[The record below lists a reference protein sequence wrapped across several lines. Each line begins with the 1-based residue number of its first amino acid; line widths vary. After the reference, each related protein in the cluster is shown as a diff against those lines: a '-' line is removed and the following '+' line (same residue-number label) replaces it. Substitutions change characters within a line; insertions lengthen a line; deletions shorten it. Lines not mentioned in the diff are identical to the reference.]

1 MKEYLIKLYEK
12 YPDKFKLVENI
23 LKEIE
28 NLNLEDQEF
37 IKEKIKILQQYD
49 INNNDKIISNLH
61 RLEINIL
68 TIFLISKKT
77 ILYDKNKL
85 DNIDKLNIK

>member
-23 LKEIE
+23 LKEIG

-68 TIFLISKKT
+68 TMFLISKKT
-77 ILYDKNKL
+77 ILYDEKKL
-85 DNIDKLNIK
+85 DNIK

>member
-37 IKEKIKILQQYD
+37 IKEKIKILQEYD
-49 INNNDKIISNLH
+49 NNDKIISNLH

-68 TIFLISKKT
+68 TMFLISKKT
-77 ILYDKNKL
+77 ILYDKKKL
-85 DNIDKLNIK
+85 DNIK

>member
-23 LKEIE
+23 LKEIG

-68 TIFLISKKT
+68 TMFLISKKT
-77 ILYDKNKL
+77 ILYDKKKL
-85 DNIDKLNIK
+85 DILDKLNK